1 MKHTYLLALV
11 QSHSFLNRFIIHE
24 KEKEENKMLNS
35 YYIVYTYVYRCVRLS
50 LKNRENKM

>member
-35 YYIVYTYVYRCVRLS
+35 YCIVYTYVYRCVRLS